1 MTAQSE
7 PQTHSI
13 NKKKRMANY
22 INSVVFEILFEILK
36 KEMIVNLTLIRY
48 ML

>member
-22 INSVVFEILFEILK
+22 INSVVFEILK

>member
-7 PQTHSI
+7 PQTDSI

-22 INSVVFEILFEILK
+22 INSVVFEILK